1 MIIHKAF
8 LILQSYLNDIWGSRS
23 ILFTILSPVL
33 FFMFMEMFELY
44 EAPVANV
51 WACQMEGVL
60 CTSNENVGEEDGN
73 GFFVQ

>member
-1 MIIHKAF
+1 M
-8 LILQSYLNDIWGSRS
+8 
-23 ILFTILSPVL
+23 FTILPPVL